1 MFPAV
6 SFTFFQIAPVPTRTM
21 TGKGHEMKHVATL
34 LTAALLL
41 TGCTDIT
48 TPVVPPVTPGPVDP
62 VTPAQKFRLSV
73 PATLSTVTG
82 QPVAL
87 TPVVNLNG
95 YTGAVTLTVA
105 QIGSGALQITRSG
118 NTFSIIASV
127 PGQYGLRVTA
137 TGSDGQTQTADVVL
151 NVAAVPQPPQD
162 QVKPLYLPAPGAPV
176 GSGDGTKE
184 GTVYV
189 SPSAQEAEVLV
200 LVNEVRTKGTLN
212 GTPATAGTCVGGNF
226 SPRPALTYNGLFAYA
241 ARKHAEYSANV
252 GYEAHSETQMTSPY
266 FYGATVRE
274 RIVKTYLEQ
283 ASLQKAYV
291 GDHNAYYGGELAT
304 AARSTPSEAVQ
315 AWLHSSAHCTVLM
328 EPNLKQMGTGMANGP
343 LNVSKGLWGNAWM
356 LVVSW

>member
-62 VTPAQKFRLSV
+62 VTPAQKFTLSV

-137 TGSDGQTQTADVVL
+137 TGSDGQTRTADVVL
-151 NVAAVPQPPQD
+151 NVAVVPQPPQD

-189 SPSAQEAEVLV
+189 SPSAQEAEVLA

-212 GTPATAGTCVGGNF
+212 GVSATAGTCVDGSW
-226 SPRPALTYNGLFAYA
+226 SPRPALTYNGLFAFA
-241 ARKHAEYSANV
+241 ARKHAAYTANV
-252 GYEAHSETQMTSPY
+252 VWEAHSESQTGSPF
-266 FYGATVRE
+266 FYGSDSRSRVARA
-274 RIVKTYLEQ
+274 YLEQ
-283 ASLQKAYV
+283 ASMSQATT
-291 GDHNAYYGGELAT
+291 GDSPAYYSGEVAT
-304 AARSTPSEAVQ
+304 AARNNAQEALS
-315 AWLHSSAHCTVLM
+315 AWMGSPAHCSILM
-328 EPNLKQMGTGMANGP
+328 DPSLKQMGSGMATGP
-343 LNVSKGLWGNAWM
+343 VNIPAGLWGSGWI
-356 LVVSW
+356 LIVSR